1 MFAGPFRCSG
11 PWSTGDGGH
20 ARAVDMANAT
30 GSPRLTVCGQTSF
43 GPAKQDCRGAEG
55 KRAGEMHGA
64 REGWKRDRGK
74 ERARERERE
83 REKGGRPMACG
94 VRGSPWPG

>member
-1 MFAGPFRCSG
+1 MSSLSGLGSRCLQG
-11 PWSTGDGGH
+11 CLGARGH
-20 ARAVDMANAT
+20 ARVVDIANAT
-30 GSPRLTVCGQTSF
+30 GSPRLTARGQTSF
-43 GPAKQDCRGAEG
+43 GLVKQDCRGAEG
-55 KRAGEMHGA
+55 KRAGETHGA

-74 ERARERERE
+74 ERARERE